1 MVSMEVTGV
10 APETAPGCATEQ
22 VGGSI
27 APVGLAVTAQARVTL
42 PVNPPPGVTVMVEVP
57 LAPGDA
63 MLTAVPV
70 NLKLGV
76 GGGPLMVIGTLVVW
90 ISVPELPVTVA
101 V

>member
-1 MVSMEVTGV
+1 M
-10 APETAPGCATEQ
+10 
-22 VGGSI
+22 
-27 APVGLAVTAQARVTL
+27 AQAKVTL

-63 MLTAVPV
+63 MLTAVLV
-70 NLKLGV
+70 NAKLGV

-90 ISVPELPVTVA
+90 VTVPEVPVTVA